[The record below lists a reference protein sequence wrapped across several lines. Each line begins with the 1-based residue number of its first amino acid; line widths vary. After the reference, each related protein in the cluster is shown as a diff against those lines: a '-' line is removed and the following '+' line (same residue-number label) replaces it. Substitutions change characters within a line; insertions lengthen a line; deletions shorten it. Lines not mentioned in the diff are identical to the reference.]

1 MARFPSLLL
10 PTFLMQ
16 KPTVL
21 ITGGTSGIGRACA
34 LAFGRAGY
42 QVAVTGRDAVKLAD
56 TTQALAAAG
65 VPCLGIRADVGDEH
79 DAARA
84 VQETVDRFGGL
95 QVLINNAGISM
106 RAKFA
111 DADLS
116 VIKQLMQTNFFGTVF
131 TTKAALPYITQS
143 KGSIVGVSSIAG
155 YRGLPGRT
163 GYSASKFAMN
173 GFLEALR
180 TELLDEGVHV
190 LTAAPGFTASNIRQV
205 ALAADGSAQGESP
218 RDEDKMMSSEEVAA
232 EILRAVQHRQRDMVL
247 TGLGKVTV
255 FLNKWLPGLSDKLVL
270 NHFRKEEKGV
280 L

>member
-1 MARFPSLLL
+1 MIPV
-10 PTFLMQ
+10 
-16 KPTVL
+16 VL

-42 QVAVTGRDAVKLAD
+42 QVAITGRN
-56 TTQALAAAG
+56 QARLDETAQELAAAG
-65 VPCLGIRADVGDEH
+65 IAHLTVQADVGDEAA
-79 DAARA
+79 AARA
-84 VQETVDRFGGL
+84 VQDTVARFGRL
-95 QVLINNAGISM
+95 DVLLNNAGLSM

-111 DADLS
+111 EADLS

-131 TTKAALPYITQS
+131 STKFALPHLLAS
-143 KGSIVGVSSIAG
+143 KGSIVGISSIAG

-180 TELLDEGVHV
+180 TELLPDGIHV
-190 LTAAPGFTASNIRQV
+190 LTAAPGFTASNIRQA

-218 RDEDKMMSSEEVAA
+218 RNEGAMMSSETVAA
-232 EILRAVQHRQRDMVL
+232 EILQAVRQRRRTLTL
-247 TGLGKVTV
+247 TGLGKLTV
-255 FLNKWLPGLSDKLVL
+255 FLNKWLPALSDKLVF
-270 NHFRKEEKGV
+270 NNFRKEEGE